1 MKKSEVIK
9 SQALRNIVAQISSG
23 ELVFPANVRATLKIQ
38 EALDDPHYGTDN
50 IARMIIQ
57 EPLVAARII
66 AVANSVAYSRFGGG
80 ITNVRMAISIL
91 GFSTLR
97 SVVAAVIMRQIC
109 LAISDHAI
117 REKMEYLWV
126 HSATVAAMAHLLARK
141 VSKIDPETALFAGVV
156 HEVGGF
162 YLLSRAEEF
171 PALLETGTE
180 ADHPSADE
188 SHELEIARAVLQK
201 LMIPKR
207 VLSSIETCWQG
218 DPVVPPV
225 SLGDTLLL
233 ANHLTDTVSPLR
245 QHHQAT
251 TKADTGKID
260 FMVRDKSLQEIL
272 AESQEDIDSLTDA
285 LIS

>member
-38 EALDDPHYGTDN
+38 KALDTPQYGIDN
-50 IARMIIQ
+50 IARLIIQ

-126 HSATVAAMAHLLARK
+126 HSATVAAIAHLLARK

-156 HEVGGF
+156 HEIGGF

-171 PALLETGTE
+171 PALLEDGTE
-180 ADHPSADE
+180 VDSPSADE

-207 VLSSIETCWQG
+207 VLTGIESCWQG
-218 DPVVPPV
+218 DPAIPPV

-245 QHHQAT
+245 QRHQTRITANT
-251 TKADTGKID
+251 DTID
-260 FMVRDKSLQEIL
+260 FMVGDKSLQEIL
-272 AESQEDIDSLTDA
+272 TESQEDIGSLTDA
-285 LIS
+285 LIN